1 MDLFANML
9 MLIPGGYE
17 WIFIILIIVVI
28 IFGAKKIPEL
38 ARSFGKA
45 TSEFEKARILAK
57 KEVDKL
63 YDADRVSREKLESIA
78 DTLRIDY
85 IGKDDESLK
94 KDIDAA
100 IKRDKE
106 YDI

>member
-1 MDLFANML
+1 
-9 MLIPGGYE
+9 
-17 WIFIILIIVVI
+17 
-28 IFGAKKIPEL
+28 GAKKIPEL

-63 YDADRVSREKLESIA
+63 HDVDRVTREKLESIA

>member
-1 MDLFANML
+1 MFLSNVL

-17 WIFIILIIVVI
+17 WILIILIIIIV
-28 IFGAKKIPEL
+28 IFGAKKIPQL

-45 TSEFEKARILAK
+45 TSEFEKARIESKNELEK
-57 KEVDKL
+57 IKNE
-63 YDADRVSREKLESIA
+63 DRLSRKKLESIA

-85 IGKDDESLK
+85 DGKDDESLK

-100 IKRDKE
+100 IKRGKE
-106 YDI
+106 YDL

>member
-1 MDLFANML
+1 MLLSNVL

-17 WIFIILIIVVI
+17 WILVIFVIIIV
-28 IFGAKKIPEL
+28 IFGAKKIPQL

-45 TSEFEKARILAK
+45 TSEFEKASIESKNELEK
-57 KEVDKL
+57 IKNE
-63 YDADRVSREKLESIA
+63 DRLSRAKLESIA

-85 IGKDDESLK
+85 DGKDDESLK

-100 IKRDKE
+100 IKRGKE
-106 YDI
+106 YDL

>member
-1 MDLFANML
+1 

-17 WIFIILIIVVI
+17 WILIILIIIIV
-28 IFGAKKIPEL
+28 IFGAKKIPQL

-45 TSEFEKARILAK
+45 TSEFEKARIESKNELEK
-57 KEVDKL
+57 IKNE
-63 YDADRVSREKLESIA
+63 DRLSRKKLESIA

-85 IGKDDESLK
+85 DGKDDESLK

-106 YDI
+106 YNL

>member
-63 YDADRVSREKLESIA
+63 HDTDRVTREKLESIA

-94 KDIDAA
+94 KDIDAV

>member
-1 MDLFANML
+1 MVK
-9 MLIPGGYE
+9 LIPGGYE
-17 WIFIILIIVVI
+17 WILIILIIVVI

-38 ARSFGKA
+38 SLSFGKA

-63 YDADRVSREKLESIA
+63 HNEDKLTRKKLESIA

-85 IGKDDESLK
+85 IGKDDESLE
-94 KDIDAA
+94 KDIDAV
-100 IKRDKE
+100 IKEIKNTTSK
-106 YDI
+106 

>member
-1 MDLFANML
+1 

-17 WIFIILIIVVI
+17 WILIILIIIIV
-28 IFGAKKIPEL
+28 IFGAKKIPQL

-45 TSEFEKARILAK
+45 TSEFEKARIESKNELEK
-57 KEVDKL
+57 IKNE
-63 YDADRVSREKLESIA
+63 DRLSREKLESIA

-85 IGKDDESLK
+85 DGKDDESLK

-100 IKRDKE
+100 IKRGKE
-106 YDI
+106 YDL

>member
-1 MDLFANML
+1 

-17 WIFIILIIVVI
+17 WILIILIIIIV
-28 IFGAKKIPEL
+28 IFGAKKIPQL

-45 TSEFEKARILAK
+45 TSEFEKARIESKNELEK
-57 KEVDKL
+57 IKNE
-63 YDADRVSREKLESIA
+63 DRLSRKKLESIA

-85 IGKDDESLK
+85 DGKDDESLK

-100 IKRDKE
+100 IKRGKE
-106 YDI
+106 YDL